1 MTIHVDEDEVYTLI
15 LILAM
20 SSLSEGRLALHL
32 LLSALAALS
41 FFFFFFFSSFAS
53 SSSYDNDRKQKKS
66 PKNAR
71 VKFCAND
78 AETKTRPTLG

>member
-1 MTIHVDEDEVYTLI
+1 
-15 LILAM
+15 M

-53 SSSYDNDRKQKKS
+53 SSSYDRKQKKS

-78 AETKTRPTLG
+78 AETKHDSR

>member
-1 MTIHVDEDEVYTLI
+1 
-15 LILAM
+15 M

-41 FFFFFFFSSFAS
+41 FFFFFFFFSSFAS
-53 SSSYDNDRKQKKS
+53 SSSYDRKQKKS

-78 AETKTRPTLG
+78 AETKHDSR